1 MNIAIA
7 YDGSEYAD
15 AALEDLSRAG
25 LPLKASSRI
34 LSAVDVW
41 MPPGG
46 ISAAE
51 SDEDMPASIRKA
63 RKTALEGFEH
73 AQALANK
80 AAARVAQLMP
90 AWEIKT
96 DVIADSPAWA
106 VIKLIESWPADLAV
120 LGARGQSRLQ
130 RLLLGSVS
138 QKVLAE
144 AQCSVR
150 IARRTNSKPDGPVRI
165 MLGLDG
171 SIDSQAMVEIV
182 ANRNWP
188 RGSEARL
195 VTAIDPSIESAT
207 AFTPESLR
215 AWVQK
220 EDEDVTSWVTR
231 MMLEEGRRLES
242 AGLHV
247 STKIKFD
254 DPRDAMIEEAA
265 KWNADTIF
273 VGARGHRMF
282 DRFLLGS
289 VSASLAARAACSVEV
304 VRATLQG

>member
-1 MNIAIA
+1 MNIVIA

-15 AALEDLSRAG
+15 AALDDLSRAG
-25 LPLKASSRI
+25 LPLKATARI
-34 LSAVDVW
+34 VSAVDVW
-41 MPPGG
+41 IPPGG
-46 ISAAE
+46 LSGTE
-51 SDEDMPASIRKA
+51 NDQDMPASVRKA
-63 RKTALEGFEH
+63 RKTALEGLEH

-138 QKVLAE
+138 QKVLSE

-150 IARRTNSKPDGPVRI
+150 IARHTSSKADGPVRI

-171 SIDSQAMVEIV
+171 SIDSRAMVDIV
-182 ANRNWP
+182 ASRNWP
-188 RGSEARL
+188 RESEARL

-207 AFTPESLR
+207 AFTPETLR

-231 MMLEEGRRLES
+231 MMIDEGQRLEKT
-242 AGLHV
+242 GLRV
-247 STKIKFD
+247 TTKVKFD
-254 DPRDAMIEEAA
+254 DPRDAMIDEAD

-304 VRATLQG
+304 VRATRQG

>member
-1 MNIAIA
+1 MNIVIA
-7 YDGSEYAD
+7 YDGSEFAD
-15 AALEDLSRAG
+15 AALDDLSRAG
-25 LPLKASSRI
+25 LPLKASARI
-34 LSAVDVW
+34 VCAADVW
-41 MPPGG
+41 IPPGG
-46 ISAAE
+46 LSGVE
-51 SDEDMPASIRKA
+51 TDQDLPASIRKA
-63 RKTALEGFEH
+63 RKTALEGLEH

-80 AAARVAQLMP
+80 AAQRVAQLMP

-106 VIKLIESWPADLAV
+106 VIKLIESWPTDLAV

-150 IARRTNSKPDGPVRI
+150 IGRRTSSKADGPVRI

-171 SIDSQAMVEIV
+171 SIDSRAMVEIV
-182 ANRNWP
+182 ASRNWP
-188 RGSEARL
+188 RDSEARL

-207 AFTPESLR
+207 AFTPESLKG
-215 AWVQK
+215 WVQD

-231 MMLEEGRRLES
+231 MMIDEGQRLER
-242 AGLHV
+242 AGLQV
-247 STKIKFD
+247 STKVKFD

-265 KWNADTIF
+265 KWNAETIF
-273 VGARGHRMF
+273 VGARGHRIF

-289 VSASLAARAACSVEV
+289 VSSSLAARAACSVEV
-304 VRATLQG
+304 VRAAAQG